1 MTYLAPEERLRQLD
15 ELIACQARLNREIER
30 QFGPIGGP
38 LKSVTV
44 EDRRRARALIADLK
58 VLIDQMT
65 LASVETEHMM
75 RHHTRTT
82 NASLTYL
89 KTGRQLARR
98 VLRTAS

>member
-1 MTYLAPEERLRQLD
+1 MTLLGPDDRLRQIDDLV
-15 ELIACQARLNREIER
+15 ACQERLNREILR

-38 LKSVTV
+38 LRPLTT
-44 EDRRRARALIADLK
+44 EDRRRARALIADLQ

-65 LASVETEHMM
+65 VASTDAERTM
-75 RHHTRTT
+75 RLRVRTT